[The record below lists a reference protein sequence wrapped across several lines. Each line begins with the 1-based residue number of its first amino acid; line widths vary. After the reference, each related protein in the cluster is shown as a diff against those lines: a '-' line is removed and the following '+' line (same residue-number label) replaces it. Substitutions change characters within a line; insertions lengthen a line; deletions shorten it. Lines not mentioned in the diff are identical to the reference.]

1 MKPHRLTLTNTLVMG
16 YGLDKQIHHIYN
28 PRPATQ
34 AELEAYHD
42 HDYIDFLSR
51 SGYSPI
57 PSDNSQTRLTRITG
71 SLHIIKLI

>member
-1 MKPHRLTLTNTLVMG
+1 MKPHRLTLTNALVMG

-34 AELEAYHD
+34 AELEVYHD

-51 SGYSPI
+51 YV
-57 PSDNSQTRLTRITG
+57 
-71 SLHIIKLI
+71 